1 MRIDING
8 EIVGNGQKFYDED
21 FCPQDFKDAISDIGD
36 GEQVD
41 IHITSP
47 GGSVIDGNIIVSS
60 IRELQANGHFVVSYV
75 HGIAASMASVIACAC
90 DELHMDE
97 NAVLMI
103 HLPFSYVEGNAN
115 DMKKEAELLDL
126 MTKSL
131 VSVYRSK
138 FNKTDGEIVQM
149 LTNETW
155 ILGGESSEYGLK
167 CVIDNATS
175 EPMKFAAK
183 YKKIF
188 NNFKHIPEVLNMT
201 NEEEITN
208 EDNVKGAQRLADEV
222 LEGMARNSETVKED
236 DASDEDKPTKEEEN
250 GGSST
255 EEHSE
260 EDNEED
266 NEEQPTEEPK
276 EDEEVLNKDE
286 VLAKFAEYEKQIE
299 ELKQANEEL
308 QKKLDECDKPNEE
321 TVTKDECEKRISGVQ
336 SSFQHK
342 INDLTEQFNLKDKE
356 LISAKSEISSLTEKL
371 EKSQRELSEMVA
383 SLEEKTLALA
393 SLNAAVNAPPK
404 EIPTLKDGLASCK
417 TVAERLDFINSKK
430 YK

>member
-1 MRIDING
+1 
-8 EIVGNGQKFYDED
+8 
-21 FCPQDFKDAISDIGD
+21 
-36 GEQVD
+36 
-41 IHITSP
+41 
-47 GGSVIDGNIIVSS
+47 
-60 IRELQANGHFVVSYV
+60 
-75 HGIAASMASVIACAC
+75 
-90 DELHMDE
+90 
-97 NAVLMI
+97 
-103 HLPFSYVEGNAN
+103 
-115 DMKKEAELLDL
+115 
-126 MTKSL
+126 
-131 VSVYRSK
+131 
-138 FNKTDGEIVQM
+138 
-149 LTNETW
+149 
-155 ILGGESSEYGLK
+155 
-167 CVIDNATS
+167 
-175 EPMKFAAK
+175 
-183 YKKIF
+183 
-188 NNFKHIPEVLNMT
+188 
-201 NEEEITN
+201 
-208 EDNVKGAQRLADEV
+208 
-222 LEGMARNSETVKED
+222 MARNSETVKED

-255 EEHSE
+255 EEHS
-260 EDNEED
+260 EED